1 MTAYGGIQKNL
12 TTVRSALEHIEQG
25 ITVFDADLKLVAL
38 NVRFLELL
46 DIPTELGEP
55 GTDFA
60 EFMRYNAVRGE
71 YGDGDIE
78 DLVNERVQQAR
89 KFEAHSFERV
99 RPDGTV
105 VQVVGTPL
113 PEGGFVSVY
122 TDVTK
127 VRQRETELE
136 YRVQA
141 RTEKLRRNQARL
153 SLITNEVPAG
163 IAYLNTRFVFE
174 YANRGFAKPL
184 GFSPESIRGRAAGEV
199 LSPHIFASAMPW
211 FENALAGESA
221 TYDIDADLPD
231 GRTMFVRSFLR
242 PEISD
247 QGQVTGFYLL
257 TVDMTR
263 QRESDLALIRAQK
276 MEALGTLSAGIAHD
290 FNNLL
295 TIILGN
301 LVPLEDA
308 MENEGLKQEYLVPAI
323 AAASRGNDLTNRL
336 LSLTKQSKAVV
347 RPLKAYDA
355 ISNTLKILA
364 ASLPSEITLE
374 GPDTPCAPW
383 IQVDRG
389 QLEMALINLAVNGS
403 DAISGPGRISFA
415 CDETL
420 LDQKQ
425 AKTLKLNP
433 GRYCR
438 IRVSDTGHGMS
449 EEVMQRIFDPFY
461 SRKPD
466 KGSGLGLAMVYAF
479 ADLSGGS
486 VAVSSVES
494 EGSVFTLYLPAI
506 DPQDDAQEQCDAIED
521 VAVDLS
527 STQVLLVEDNPL
539 VRDVVRR
546 QVQAFGAQ
554 VGEAAS
560 AEEAMLMIEAEIPF
574 DLVLSDISLTGRM
587 TGIDLRGELGKKRPD
602 LPVILMTAHGAADI
616 QESGGGAGLVLQ
628 KPFRKRQLET
638 ALAHALQRTQ

>member
-1 MTAYGGIQKNL
+1 MTSSNSQHILA
-12 TTVRSALEHIEQG
+12 TVRSALEHIEQG
-25 ITVFDADLKLVAL
+25 ITVFDAELKLVAL
-38 NVRFLELL
+38 NARFLELL
-46 DIPTELGEP
+46 DIPAELGEP

-71 YGDGDIE
+71 YGGGEIE
-78 DLVNERVQQAR
+78 DLVAQRVEQAR

-99 RPDGTV
+99 RPDGTI

-163 IAYLNTRFVFE
+163 IAYLNTKFVFE

-184 GFSPESIRGRAAGEV
+184 GFTPESIRGKEAEKVLTPHMIAA
-199 LSPHIFASAMPW
+199 AMPW

-263 QRESDLALIRAQK
+263 QRESDMALIRAQK

-295 TIILGN
+295 AIILGN
-301 LVPLEDA
+301 LIPLEEA
-308 MENEGLKQEYLVPAI
+308 MDDDELRQEYLVPAI

-336 LSLTKQSKAVV
+336 LSLTKQNKAVV
-347 RPLKAYDA
+347 RPFRVYDA
-355 ISNTLKILA
+355 ISNTLRILT

-374 GPDTPCAPW
+374 IPETPCTPW
-383 IQVDRG
+383 VQADRG

-403 DAISGPGRISFA
+403 DAISGPGRISFS

-420 LDQKQ
+420 LDQAQ

-433 GRYCR
+433 GHYCR
-438 IRVSDTGHGMS
+438 IRVGDTGHGMS

-479 ADLSGGS
+479 ADLSGGAI
-486 VAVSSVES
+486 AVSSVEN

-506 DPQDDAQEQCDAIED
+506 DPQDDAQEQCDTEED
-521 VAVDLS
+521 IAADLS
-527 STQVLLVEDNPL
+527 STKVLLVEDNPM

-560 AEEAMLMIEAEIPF
+560 AEEAMLMIEAKTPF
-574 DLVLSDISLTGRM
+574 DLVLSDISLTGKM
-587 TGIDLRGELGKKRPD
+587 TGIDLRGELAKKRPD

-616 QESGGGAGLVLQ
+616 LEAEGAGGTVLQ
-628 KPFRKRQLET
+628 KPFLKKQLET

>member
-1 MTAYGGIQKNL
+1 M
-12 TTVRSALEHIEQG
+12 EHIEQG
-25 ITVFDADLKLVAL
+25 ISVFDANLKLVAL
-38 NVRFLELL
+38 NARFLELL
-46 DIPTELGEP
+46 GMPAELGEP

-60 EFMRYNAVRGE
+60 ELTRFNAINGE
-71 YGDGDIE
+71 YGEGDIE
-78 DLVNERVQQAR
+78 ELVAERVAQAR
-89 KFEAHSFERV
+89 KFEAHSFDRV
-99 RPDGTV
+99 RPDGSILHIT
-105 VQVVGTPL
+105 GTPL
-113 PEGGFVSVY
+113 PEGGFVTVY

-127 VRQRETELE
+127 PRQREAELE

-141 RTEKLRRNQARL
+141 RTEELRRNQARL
-153 SLITNEVPAG
+153 TLIANEVPAG
-163 IAYLNTRFVFE
+163 IALLDKHLVFK
-174 YANRGFAKPL
+174 YANRGFAMAYGLNSDLIVGKKA
-184 GFSPESIRGRAAGEV
+184 EDV
-199 LSPHIFASAMPW
+199 LSPATLTTALPW
-211 FENALAGESA
+211 FKRALAGESMA
-221 TYDIDADLPD
+221 FDLEADLPD
-231 GRTMFVRSFLR
+231 HGDIFVRCYAR

-247 QGQVTGFYLL
+247 QGEVTGFYLL
-257 TVDMTR
+257 TVNITR

-347 RPLKAYDA
+347 RPLRAYDA
-355 ISNTLKILA
+355 ISNTLKILT

-374 GPDTPCAPW
+374 GPEDPCAPW

-403 DAISGPGRISFA
+403 EAITGPGRIRFS
-415 CDETL
+415 CDETA
-420 LDQKQ
+420 LDRAE
-425 AKTLKLNP
+425 AKALKLHP

-438 IRVSDTGHGMS
+438 IRVGDTGHGMS

-479 ADLSGGS
+479 ADLSGGAI
-486 VAVSSVES
+486 AVSSVEN

-506 DPQDDAQEQCDAIED
+506 DPQDDVHDQCDAIED
-521 VAVDLS
+521 VAADLS
-527 STQVLLVEDNPL
+527 SAQVLLVEDNPL

-560 AEEAMLMIEAEIPF
+560 AEEAMLMIEAETPF

-587 TGIDLRGELGKKRPD
+587 TGIDLRCELGKKRPE

-616 QESGGGAGLVLQ
+616 LGPDGGPGLVLQ
-628 KPFRKRQLET
+628 KPFRKKQLET